1 METRITPQTGMEP
14 GNRALLQPG
23 GVPDPLRG
31 TELGS
36 RAIAA
41 AGPTVAPAHLGEAL
55 APGRRFVLIV
65 DDEAPIRDLV
75 ATAFARYQIPT
86 LVANNG
92 VEALR
97 IYSERPDEIAVVL
110 TDLHMPEMGGLQLI
124 STLRREANPPVI
136 AVMSGWLDPHLRHQL
151 TAEGT
156 ACLIAKPFR
165 FSDFDPVAALARM
178 ANTMPAR
185 TSQAP

>member
-14 GNRALLQPG
+14 GNRALLPPG

-31 TELGS
+31 TELGV

-41 AGPTVAPAHLGEAL
+41 PGPMVAPAHLGEPV
-55 APGRRFVLIV
+55 APVRRFVLIV
-65 DDEAPIRDLV
+65 DDEEPIRDLV
-75 ATAFARYQIPT
+75 ATAFTRYKIPT

-97 IYSERPDEIAVVL
+97 IYSERPGEIAVVL

-124 STLRREANPPVI
+124 STLRREPNPPVI
-136 AVMSGWLDPHLRHQL
+136 AVMSGWLDAHLRHQL

-185 TSQAP
+185 TIQAP